1 LSHQE
6 IRKTFVMKSAPFV
19 QALVVAVLLGAA
31 VWAPGA
37 EPGDSYQN
45 ASVLCQDGM
54 KAMEAG
60 HRETAMGKLKA
71 AQTLIQKISHSQPHW
86 QPALVAYRL
95 QKIENVLKELS
106 LADAQALKSVSAVQA
121 VVTPP

>member
-1 LSHQE
+1 
-6 IRKTFVMKSAPFV
+6 MKSAAFV
-19 QALVVAVLLGAA
+19 QALVVTVLLGSAA
-31 VWAPGA
+31 WAPAA
-37 EPGDSYQN
+37 EPADSYRS

-54 KAMEAG
+54 KALEAG
-60 HRETAMGKLKA
+60 HREAAVGKLKA
-71 AQTLIQKISHSQPHW
+71 AQTLIQKISDSQPRW

-106 LADAQALKSVSAVQA
+106 SADAQTLQSVSAVQA